1 MKTIKNFR
9 RVSYST
15 KEGIYIWYLLSC
27 EKQNEQ
33 KILSQCQKYL
43 SGRGLKDA
51 FILTYDCLRRYEGAW
66 HMEKKRLFPNNVVLE
81 SDDGQ
86 RLLDECESYN
96 DIIQQNSLR
105 CMSGEEEGVL
115 KLLCGKTHNVEM
127 SRGIICR
134 GITKVMEGPLKGMED
149 RIQKIDRHKR
159 LAWIHVQSEYFILAG
174 LEIVE
179 KG

>member
-1 MKTIKNFR
+1 M
-9 RVSYST
+9 
-15 KEGIYIWYLLSC
+15 
-27 EKQNEQ
+27 EQ
-33 KILSQCQKYL
+33 
-43 SGRGLKDA
+43 
-51 FILTYDCLRRYEGAW
+51 
-66 HMEKKRLFPNNVVLE
+66 KRLFPNNVVLE